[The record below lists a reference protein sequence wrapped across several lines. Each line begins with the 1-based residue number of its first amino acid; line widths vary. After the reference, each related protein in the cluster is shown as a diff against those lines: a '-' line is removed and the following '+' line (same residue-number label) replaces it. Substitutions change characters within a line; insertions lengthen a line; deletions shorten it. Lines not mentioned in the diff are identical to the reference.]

1 MHELREAVPEDAPAL
16 QSLYADIR
24 GSAEWLPPSARRN
37 ADFARDSAGE
47 RVIVAVAPDGSID
60 GLIAV
65 WEPQAFVHH
74 LYVREC
80 ARRRG
85 VARRLLESL
94 RISVPRP
101 WSLKC
106 LKSNAG
112 ALRFYRRL
120 GWIGIAAGSS
130 SDGPYELMQWPA
142 VASAAA

>member
-1 MHELREAVPEDAPAL
+1 MHELREAVPEDAPEL
-16 QSLYADIR
+16 QRLYADIR
-24 GSAEWLPPSARRN
+24 GGAEWLPPAGRLN

-94 RISVPRP
+94 QVSVPYP

-120 GWIGIAAGSS
+120 GWIGIASGNSG
-130 SDGPYELMQWPA
+130 DGPYELMQWPA
-142 VASAAA
+142 ADTVAA